1 MSATTP
7 SCDRHDAAPADSE
20 SAPTS
25 VAPAESGA
33 HRTASADPALHRAG
47 FVTLV
52 GRPNVGKSTLLNR
65 LVGTKLAA
73 VSAKPQTTRNRIVG
87 ILTRPQAQIVLVD
100 TPGIHGGSTPL
111 NARMVAAARQSL
123 GEGDVA
129 MLVVDGAT
137 GILPADRDVAAEVRA
152 RARVVAV
159 NKSDAATQQ
168 MLLRTCAEVARLVP
182 DAEIVPV
189 SALTG
194 DNVERLLTLVEAAL
208 PEGPNLYP
216 SDQVSEQSERF
227 LAAEIVREQIVEQ
240 TRDELPYT
248 TAVVVDTFREEP
260 ARNLLVIQAT
270 ILVERATQKGIVI
283 GERGRRIR
291 DVGQAA
297 RLQLEAIFGCRVF
310 LELHVKVVREWS
322 KDPRVLRELGL

>member
-1 MSATTP
+1 MRTMTEATITG
-7 SCDRHDAAPADSE
+7 DDAAP
-20 SAPTS
+20 P
-25 VAPAESGA
+25 V
-33 HRTASADPALHRAG
+33 HRAG

-52 GRPNVGKSTLLNR
+52 GRPNVGKSTLLNH

-87 ILTRPQAQIVLVD
+87 IVNRPEAQIVLVD

-111 NARMVAAARQSL
+111 NSRMVATARQSL
-123 GEGDVA
+123 GDADVV
-129 MLVVDGAT
+129 MLVVDGAS
-137 GILPADRDVAAEVRA
+137 GVGVADREVIAEVAKRV
-152 RARVVAV
+152 RVVAV
-159 NKSDAATQQ
+159 NKSDIASQGT
-168 MLLRTCAEVARLVP
+168 MLPTCSEVGRLLP

-189 SALTG
+189 SGLTG
-194 DNVERLLTLVEAAL
+194 DNVERLLPLVVAAL

-216 SDQVSEQSERF
+216 ADQVSEQSERF

-240 TRDELPYT
+240 TRDEVPYT
-248 TAVVVDTFREEP
+248 TAVVIDSFREEP
-260 ARNLLVIQAT
+260 ARSLLVIQAT
-270 ILVERATQKGIVI
+270 ILVERPTQKGIVI

-291 DVGQAA
+291 DIGQAA
-297 RLQLEAIFGCRVF
+297 RLQLEAIFGCRLF

>member
-100 TPGIHGGSTPL
+100 TPGIHGGSTLL

-260 ARNLLVIQAT
+260 ARHLLVIQAT